1 MPPAQLTNTTEPP
14 GSLIT
19 RDGQIQWAGLL
30 FGPGT
35 DYEIADG
42 GLTGWA
48 DLPGLDSGDVLR
60 PDQHGAWPGAQW
72 AQARIITA
80 PIWLLPDQRDQ
91 AAAVARRFR
100 AATSVHVGEQWLA
113 VRLHGETLACLA
125 RVSQRAIPHDRMY
138 VTRGAAKATV
148 QWVCADPRRFALAVQ
163 SVHTGLPSPETGLTW
178 ERPPAQKPDPNQ
190 PPPTPDHETRPG
202 GGPVPGPSPLATAA
216 GPAPTGPAPTD
227 PAPAAPGLTWP
238 LGWGTARST
247 GLVTA
252 FNGGDASAN
261 PVIEFRGP
269 VSGPSLTRLS
279 DGLRLEYD
287 IVLAASDV
295 LTVDT
300 GAGTVLLNGTT
311 SRIHTA
317 SVWSTPEQLFQLEPG
332 QNTLSFRCASGT
344 GAPAADQP
352 QPSATVT
359 WRDANW

>member
-1 MPPAQLTNTTEPP
+1 MPPTQLTTTTEPP

-35 DYEIADG
+35 DYEIADS

-72 AQARIITA
+72 SQARTVTA
-80 PIWLLPDQRDQ
+80 SVWLLPDQREQ
-91 AAAVARRFR
+91 AAAVAQRFR
-100 AATSVHVGEQWLA
+100 AATSVRSGEQWLT
-113 VRLHGETLACLA
+113 VRLHGETLAVRA
-125 RVSQRAIPHDRMY
+125 RISQRSIPHDRMY

-148 QWVCADPRRFALAVQ
+148 QWVCADPRRFSLDVPSAR
-163 SVHTGLPSPETGLTW
+163 TGLPLPETGLTW
-178 ERPPAQKPDPNQ
+178 ERPPAQVPDPNQ
-190 PPPTPDHETRPG
+190 PPPKPDEETRPG
-202 GGPVPGPSPLATAA
+202 TGTAPALAPVA
-216 GPAPTGPAPTD
+216 GPGTPD
-227 PAPAAPGLTWP
+227 PASGLSWP

-252 FNGGDASAN
+252 YNSGDAPAN

-269 VSGPSLTRLS
+269 VRKPSLTRLG

-287 IVLAASDV
+287 IALAPSDV

-300 GAGTVLLNGTT
+300 GAGTVLLNGTA

-317 SVWSTPEQLFQLEPG
+317 SAWSTPEQLFQLEPG
-332 QNTLSFRCASGT
+332 QSTFAFRCEAGSA
-344 GAPAADQP
+344 APAPQGP
-352 QPSATVT
+352 QPSAAVT
-359 WRDANW
+359 WRNAHW